1 MVYDIANK
9 ASFERIT
16 DWLGELRKFGK
27 PDVVIL
33 LVGNKLD
40 LEEQRQVTLEEALAF
55 ADKND
60 LAFMETSAKT
70 DVGVTM
76 AFSSVVQGSALLLS
90 WPIRRSLSDC
100 HVGVHRRHMLQDP
113 SYLACLLHRGVA
125 SAWLKCGDGSA
136 GVVCPMLRTNF
147 AFLFAPNWLP

>member
-1 MVYDIANK
+1 MYDIANK

-90 WPIRRSLSDC
+90 DC